1 MCWLIDIYHM
11 TMEKGRKKSYDK
23 QKHEALK
30 STKINVIPKKL
41 AFF

>member
-1 MCWLIDIYHM
+1 MCWLIDIWRWRRE
-11 TMEKGRKKSYDK
+11 EKESYDK